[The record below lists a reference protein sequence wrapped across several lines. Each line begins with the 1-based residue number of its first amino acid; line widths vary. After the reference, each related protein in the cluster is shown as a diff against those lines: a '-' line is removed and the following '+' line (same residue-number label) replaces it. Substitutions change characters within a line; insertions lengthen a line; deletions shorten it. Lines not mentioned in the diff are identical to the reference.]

1 MRCKE
6 VVKVRGDARC
16 KRSDSKAPVLFFRAF
31 DNPRSG
37 VITSLA
43 CGGFLMSD
51 RDSGNSFMWFLAGL
65 GFGALLG
72 VLYAPRSGRE
82 TREAIKSTAQ
92 EGSEYLKNR
101 GREARETVSQ
111 WVDRG
116 KDVVSQKK
124 EQLSAAID
132 ATRQAYREAAGEG
145 KKGS

>member
-1 MRCKE
+1 
-6 VVKVRGDARC
+6 
-16 KRSDSKAPVLFFRAF
+16 
-31 DNPRSG
+31 
-37 VITSLA
+37 
-43 CGGFLMSD
+43 MSD

-82 TREAIKSTAQ
+82 TREAIKNTAQ

-124 EQLSAAID
+124 DQISAAID
-132 ATRQAYREAAGEG
+132 ATRQAYREADGEG